1 MERINNVDRNIL
13 RVGDLVQCKGPC
25 VGSYGVVK
33 FKGRIGSLGHD
44 LSIWC
49 KWSGNPEKAKTD
61 FLSLKQTE
69 LTPDYIIKY
78 GSGGR
83 CDDHHL
89 DLLERDVLPD
99 FLIPVQKQEDR
110 ISLVLEDLK

>member
-1 MERINNVDRNIL
+1 MKCITNVDRNIL
-13 RVGDLVQCKGPC
+13 RVGDLVKCNGTLT
-25 VGSYGVVK
+25 GSYGVVM
-33 FKGRIGSLGHD
+33 FKGPIGALGFS

-49 KWSGNPEKAKTD
+49 KWSTDPEKAKAD
-61 FLSLKQTE
+61 FLALKQTE
-69 LTPDYIIKY
+69 LTPNYINQY

-83 CDDHHL
+83 CDNHPL

-99 FLIPVQKQEDR
+99 FLIPVQKREDR